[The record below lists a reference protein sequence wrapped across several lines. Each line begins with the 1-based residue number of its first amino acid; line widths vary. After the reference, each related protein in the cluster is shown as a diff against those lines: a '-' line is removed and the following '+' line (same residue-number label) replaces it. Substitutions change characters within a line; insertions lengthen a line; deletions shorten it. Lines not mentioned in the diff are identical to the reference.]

1 MSESMEKHAI
11 SRLIGAP
18 PGYVGYEEGGQLTE
32 AVRRKPYS
40 VILFDEIEKAHRDV
54 FNTLLQILDDGRL
67 TDAKG
72 RTVDF
77 KNTVIIMTSNIGSS
91 TLLDAIEK
99 YNRITDDTKESVMNM
114 LHQNF
119 KPEFLNR
126 IDEIVIFK
134 PLSLSE
140 IEKIVDL
147 LLEELKKRL
156 EEREIEVELTGPARR
171 HIAETGYDP
180 VYGARPLKRYIQKAL
195 ETSIA
200 KKIIAGEISDS
211 DKIKIDFVEGD
222 LLIDVVGKAG

>member
-1 MSESMEKHAI
+1 
-11 SRLIGAP
+11 
-18 PGYVGYEEGGQLTE
+18 
-32 AVRRKPYS
+32 
-40 VILFDEIEKAHRDV
+40 
-54 FNTLLQILDDGRL
+54 
-67 TDAKG
+67 
-72 RTVDF
+72 
-77 KNTVIIMTSNIGSS
+77 
-91 TLLDAIEK
+91 
-99 YNRITDDTKESVMNM
+99 MNM

-222 LLIDVVGKAG
+222 LLIDVVVKAG

>member
-1 MSESMEKHAI
+1 
-11 SRLIGAP
+11 
-18 PGYVGYEEGGQLTE
+18 
-32 AVRRKPYS
+32 
-40 VILFDEIEKAHRDV
+40 
-54 FNTLLQILDDGRL
+54 
-67 TDAKG
+67 
-72 RTVDF
+72 
-77 KNTVIIMTSNIGSS
+77 
-91 TLLDAIEK
+91 LLDAIEK